1 MSEEKVLSPQEKY
14 LNHYVEIL
22 KQTLQQQVLNGISLQ
37 ASAKVNNDVLV
48 EWQKENEFLNQQ
60 LEEINSKGLQ
70 SQNDLKE
77 QIEKLKIDVASA
89 QSARQQQL
97 SAEIEN
103 LKNLL
108 KNKDADILN
117 LRAEIQKVNQL
128 SHEYEKVKHQVQHLE
143 TFKSELVKSR
153 EETQNNRNE
162 YEKQIK
168 LLNDKIEYLQLTPAK
183 RKKVGQTAT
192 VTDKPKATIIK
203 QDLPGMVVKD
213 GGKF

>member
-1 MSEEKVLSPQEKY
+1 
-14 LNHYVEIL
+14 
-22 KQTLQQQVLNGISLQ
+22 
-37 ASAKVNNDVLV
+37 
-48 EWQKENEFLNQQ
+48 
-60 LEEINSKGLQ
+60 
-70 SQNDLKE
+70 
-77 QIEKLKIDVASA
+77 
-89 QSARQQQL
+89 
-97 SAEIEN
+97 
-103 LKNLL
+103 L